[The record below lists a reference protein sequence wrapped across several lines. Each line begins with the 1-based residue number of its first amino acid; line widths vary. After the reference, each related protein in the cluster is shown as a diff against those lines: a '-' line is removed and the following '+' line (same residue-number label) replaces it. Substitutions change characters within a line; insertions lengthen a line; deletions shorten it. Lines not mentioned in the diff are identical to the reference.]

1 MSHGHIV
8 LLMTFSFLLFGFI
21 GVPVPFAIL
30 TGVLIGT
37 IWTSVPFASV
47 IGQLFEGVNSIA
59 LLAIPFFMLAGEL
72 LASSNVSQRIIDLAE
87 AAVGHIRGGLAQVVT
102 LFSMLFAGI
111 SGSSTADVAAI
122 SRVLMPSMK
131 SAGYEPARSAAL
143 VAAAS
148 TIANMIPPSIM
159 AIVYGAT
166 GGVSIAGLFIGGVV
180 PGVLIGI
187 GLMIYNYFV
196 GAAGTVRKRFTWHD
210 RIRALRRSILPLF
223 IPILILGGI
232 LGGIFTPTEAGMAAV
247 IYTVVV
253 VIPLLATG
261 HLRSLPKDF
270 VQAAVLFSLPLT
282 AVACAS
288 AFAWMIAYL
297 RGPTVVAGWIQGIAG
312 TDPTGIMLLLV
323 VALIIA
329 GNFIDAI
336 PAIVIFMPII
346 QGLVKLGGI
355 NPVQMG
361 VISIVTLAFG
371 LITPPYGLSL
381 LLASNFA
388 EVPLSRALWRT
399 VPIYGVFLTV
409 IVLMVI
415 FPDITLFLPRHFLP
429 QSVGCFPNPRGGG
442 FICPK

>member
-1 MSHGHIV
+1 MSNGHIIM
-8 LLMTFSFLLFGFI
+8 LMTFGFLFFGFV

-37 IWTSVPFASV
+37 MFTSVSFPS
-47 IGQLFEGVNSIA
+47 IMGQLFEGVNSIA

-87 AAVGHIRGGLAQVVT
+87 AVVGHIRGGLAQVVT
-102 LFSMLFAGI
+102 LFSMIFAGI

-166 GGVSIAGLFIGGVV
+166 GGVSIAGLFIGGII
-180 PGVLIGI
+180 PGVLIGL
-187 GLMIYNYFV
+187 GLMLYNYFF
-196 GAAGTVRKRFTWHD
+196 GAVGTVPRQFTWGE
-210 RIRALRRSILPLF
+210 RVVALRRSILPLF

-232 LGGIFTPTEAGMAAV
+232 LGGFFTPTEAGMAAV
-247 IYTVVV
+247 IYTIAIVL
-253 VIPLLATG
+253 PLVSRG
-261 HLRSLPKDF
+261 HLRFLPQDF
-270 VQAAVLFSLPLT
+270 VQAAILFSLPLI
-282 AVACAS
+282 AVASAS

-297 RGPTVVAGWIQGIAG
+297 QGPTVISGWIGQVAGSNPII
-312 TDPTGIMLLLV
+312 IMLLLV
-323 VALIIA
+323 VALVVA
-329 GNFIDAI
+329 GNFMDAI

-346 QGLVKLGGI
+346 QGLVKLGDI

-361 VISIVTLAFG
+361 VIAIVTLAFG

-381 LLASNFA
+381 LLAANFA
-388 EVPLSRALWRT
+388 EVPFSKALWRT
-399 VPIYGVFLTV
+399 LPIYIVFLTV
-409 IVLMVI
+409 IILMIVV
-415 FPDITLFLPRHFLP
+415 PDITLFLPRHFLP
-429 QSVGCFPNPRGGG
+429 QSVGCFPNPRGVG
-442 FICPK
+442 FICP

>member
-1 MSHGHIV
+1 MSNGNIIM
-8 LLMTFSFLLFGFI
+8 LMTFGFLFFGFV

-30 TGVLIGT
+30 AGVLLGT
-37 IWTSVPFASV
+37 MWTSVSFSSV
-47 IGQLFEGVNSIA
+47 MGQLFEGVNSIA

-72 LASSNVSQRIIDLAE
+72 LASSNISQRIIDLAE
-87 AAVGHIRGGLAQVVT
+87 AVVGHIRGGLAQVVT

-131 SAGYEPARSAAL
+131 AAGYEPARSAAL

-166 GGVSIAGLFIGGVV
+166 GGVSISALFIGGII
-180 PGVLIGI
+180 PGILIGL
-187 GLMIYNYFV
+187 GLMLYNYFFGSV
-196 GAAGTVRKRFTWHD
+196 GTIPRRFTWGE
-210 RIRALRRSILPLF
+210 RATALRRSVLPLM

-232 LGGIFTPTEAGMAAV
+232 LGGFFTPTEAGMAAV
-247 IYTVVV
+247 VYTIVVV
-253 VIPLLATG
+253 LPMVARG
-261 HLRSLPKDF
+261 HFRNLPNDF
-270 VQAAVLFSLPLT
+270 MQAAVLFSLPLM
-282 AVACAS
+282 AVAAAS
-288 AFAWMIAYL
+288 AFAWLIAYL
-297 RGPTVVAGWIQGIAG
+297 QGPMVISGWIEGIAG
-312 TDPTGIMLLLV
+312 TNPTVIMLLLV
-323 VALIIA
+323 AALIVA
-329 GNFIDAI
+329 GNFMDAI

-346 QGLVKLGGI
+346 EGLVKLGDI

-381 LLASNFA
+381 LLAANFA
-388 EVPLSRALWRT
+388 EVPFSKALWRT
-399 VPIYGVFLTV
+399 IPIYVVFLVV
-409 IVLMVI
+409 ILLMVL
-415 FPDITLFLPRHFLP
+415 FPDITLVLPRHFLP

-442 FICPK
+442 FICPS

>member
-1 MSHGHIV
+1 MSNGNII
-8 LLMTFSFLLFGFI
+8 LLMTFGFLFFGFI

-30 TGVLIGT
+30 AGVLIGT
-37 IWTSVPFASV
+37 YFTSVSFPSI
-47 IGQLFEGVNSIA
+47 IGQLFEGVNSVA
-59 LLAIPFFMLAGEL
+59 LLAIPFFMLASEL
-72 LASSNVSQRIIDLAE
+72 LASSNISQRIIDLAE
-87 AAVGHIRGGLAQVVT
+87 AIVGHIRGGLAQVVT

-131 SAGYEPARSAAL
+131 QAGYDPARSAAL

-166 GGVSIAGLFIGGVV
+166 GGVSISALFIGGIV
-180 PGVLIGI
+180 PGFLIGI
-187 GLMIYNYFV
+187 GLMLYNYFF
-196 GAAGTVRKRFTWHD
+196 GAIGTKPRAFTWGE
-210 RIRALRRSILPLF
+210 RGRALQRSILPLM

-247 IYTVVV
+247 VYTVVV
-253 VIPLLATG
+253 VLPLIARG
-261 HLRSLPKDF
+261 HLRELPQDF
-270 VQAAVLFSLPLT
+270 IQAAILFSLPLM
-282 AVACAS
+282 AVASAS
-288 AFAWMIAYL
+288 AFAWLVAYL
-297 RGPTVVAGWIQGIAG
+297 QGPQVISGWIEGVAGTNPAI
-312 TDPTGIMLLLV
+312 IMLLLV
-323 VALIIA
+323 AALIVA

-346 QGLVKLGGI
+346 QGLVKLGDI

-381 LLASNFA
+381 LLASTFA
-388 EVPLSRALWRT
+388 EVPFSRALWRT
-399 VPIYGVFLTV
+399 IPIYAVFLIV
-409 IVLMVI
+409 ILLMVFI
-415 FPDITLFLPRHFLP
+415 PDITLSLPRHFLP
-429 QSVGCFPNPRGGG
+429 QSVGCFPNPRGDG
-442 FICPK
+442 FICPP